1 MRCCS
6 HASARDLR
14 PDVEGRF
21 RINECYCHDTTW
33 HSALAALV
41 QRSDVVLMDL
51 RGFQAHNAGCVHE
64 LQTLAPTPRL
74 GRVVVLVDDQTD
86 RVAAAAAAGAAAPPG
101 RFVWLAATLTGA
113 RARCE
118 VLRSLFGAATPLAAE
133 AVASLRSRPMN

>member
-1 MRCCS
+1 MPRRATCGPMS
-6 HASARDLR
+6 KAASASTSATA
-14 PDVEGRF
+14 
-21 RINECYCHDTTW
+21 TTPPGTA
-33 HSALAALV
+33 ALAALV

-74 GRVVVLVDDQTD
+74 GRVAVLVDDQTD
-86 RVAAAAAAGAAAPPG
+86 RVAADAAAAAAPPG